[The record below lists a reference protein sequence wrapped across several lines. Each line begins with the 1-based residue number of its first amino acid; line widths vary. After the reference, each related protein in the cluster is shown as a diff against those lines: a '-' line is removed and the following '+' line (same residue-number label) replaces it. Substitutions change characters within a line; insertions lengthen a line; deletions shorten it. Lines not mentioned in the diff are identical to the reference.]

1 MAVIILKFG
10 RKYCLIEKKSNDV
23 VFREPKTSGR
33 EGTDMRHKFI
43 SKHFLWLVIVL
54 LFACHKGQKYYQCI
68 TDKNATDAGST
79 YTVEIDDVKSIRN
92 PGIIFLARGVD
103 KNEACVLVNGNR
115 YDIPSLPG
123 GASEQTT
130 DENQQ
135 AGKAGWY
142 TSSGSDELLGKIV
155 IPLSSAHLQNGL
167 NRIIFEKNQNRD
179 GYKVTDALIASVSEK
194 EAKVAQLT
202 YRAVT
207 RGELP
212 HIEDFDFV
220 VNYKGEG
227 KRKESDLPEWAQ
239 RGKVRYYRA
248 GIDFDH
254 LDRLFEM
261 FKEGHFNLV
270 LLQVST
276 PHDKASEEYKRYKA
290 FIDRC
295 HANGIKVTFDGGAS
309 GQSIRLNSISAK
321 SVEDNPRMKEWI
333 SKDDY
338 GNLRQRSRG
347 RSYWPDLKNQD
358 YKNEVLK
365 TAEIGIDAGMDEL
378 YYDWAIGGTNGIMGF
393 FMDVQNLIARKGKNL
408 TVFGNC
414 KGNILADGVC
424 DIGKSEGTEEAGIWD
439 GRWVHNVVQA
449 RFYYAAGDGWK
460 PYRSKYEGADP
471 GVPNPGAHSVVDD
484 MKIGWKRPMAEA
496 KAFQSEFV
504 IAEAGRNLRNGWIL
518 MNNPVAMKAWSDIC
532 QYNGFFAEHEDLFTD
547 VRTVSRIG
555 LLAPPVIP
563 SFEASVKRVPLYS
576 ALAEL
581 NLMYDVLLLPRVD
594 EKVLSRY
601 AMIIIPDIP
610 WVEEDQIEA
619 LRAYKKSGGKIY
631 TLGSCQ
637 ELREVAKITS
647 PASFCYQ
654 THEKAVRLEFLNN
667 LRKLYPEPL
676 ITLENSEYVI
686 TNLVKKAESER
697 VILHLVNYAAPIED
711 LKVIVNLD
719 GVVNKIKGEDI
730 YILTPDSVLKKLHAI
745 SVKGKSVQF
754 TIPRLDIYDIIT
766 MN

>member
-1 MAVIILKFG
+1 MN
-10 RKYCLIEKKSNDV
+10 KKNKLYVSVFIALLFNSCGNDV
-23 VFREPKTSGR
+23 S
-33 EGTDMRHKFI
+33 
-43 SKHFLWLVIVL
+43 
-54 LFACHKGQKYYQCI
+54 YYQCI
-68 TDKNATDAGST
+68 TDNNMSGSLKTYKVNIDAATRIKNPCL
-79 YTVEIDDVKSIRN
+79 EI
-92 PGIIFLARGVD
+92 LARGVSAG
-103 KNEACVLVNGNR
+103 EGFVEVNGKR
-115 YDIPSLPG
+115 YSIPAIP
-123 GASEQTT
+123 GASSATEVEE
-130 DENQQ
+130 ENES
-135 AGKAGWY
+135 GKTGWY
-142 TSSGSDELLGKIV
+142 SSAGNDDLLAKII
-155 IPLSSAHLQNGL
+155 IPLPEVQLNNGM
-167 NRIIFEKNQNRD
+167 NQIVFNKKAETD
-179 GYKVTDALIASVSEK
+179 GYLISDARITSKAEK
-194 EAKVAQLT
+194 EARIAQLT
-202 YRAVT
+202 YRVVT
-207 RGELP
+207 RGEDP
-212 HIEDFDFV
+212 RIDDFDFV
-220 VNYKGEG
+220 VNYNGKG
-227 KRKESDLPEWAQ
+227 KQNESDLPDWAK

-248 GIDFDH
+248 GINFDY
-254 LDRLFEM
+254 LDRMFEM

-270 LLQVST
+270 MLQVST

-295 HANGIKVTFDGGAS
+295 HANGIKVTFDGGAG

-338 GNLRQRSRG
+338 GNLRWRSRG

-365 TAEIGIDAGMDEL
+365 TAEIGIDAGVDEL

-393 FMDVQNLIARKGKNL
+393 FIDVQNLIARKGKNL

-730 YILTPDSVLKKLHAI
+730 YILSPDSVLKKLHAI

-766 MN
+766 LN